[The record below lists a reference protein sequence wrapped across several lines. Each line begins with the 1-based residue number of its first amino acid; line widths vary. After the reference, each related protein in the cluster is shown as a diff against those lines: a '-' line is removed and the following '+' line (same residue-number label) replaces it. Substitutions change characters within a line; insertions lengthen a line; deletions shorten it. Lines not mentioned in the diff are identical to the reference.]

1 MSVPMAPI
9 SVQLRDVTAKLPM
22 MKPISKQQ
30 PAYFVAKSAP
40 KEKAAVMLDVTVL
53 RADNQQ

>member
-9 SVQLRDVTAKLPM
+9 SAQLKDATAKLPM

-30 PAYFVAKSAP
+30 PAYFVVKSAP
-40 KEKAAVMLDVTVL
+40 KAKAAVMLDVTVL
-53 RADNQQ
+53 RADSLQ